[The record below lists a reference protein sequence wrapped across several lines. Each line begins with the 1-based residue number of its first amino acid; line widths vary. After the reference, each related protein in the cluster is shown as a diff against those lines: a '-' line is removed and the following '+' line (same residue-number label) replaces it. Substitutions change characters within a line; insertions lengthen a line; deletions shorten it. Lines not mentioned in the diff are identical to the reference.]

1 MVYYNLV
8 FANHEGNSKSYLF
21 QAPLQINLR
30 VSEKVFVDT
39 VSGRVP
45 ANCVSDSFIVD
56 GHTAQQIIAGSGA
69 YLPLKK
75 VVGRAKERYECEE
88 FIPPEGED
96 IPF

>member
-1 MVYYNLV
+1 MEYINLV
-8 FANHEGNSKSYLF
+8 FVRHDGNYTNYLF

-56 GHTAQQIIAGSGA
+56 GYTAQQIIAGSGA
-69 YLPLKK
+69 YLPLKR

-88 FIPPEGED
+88 FIPPEGEN